1 VSPAAGDALTVLF
14 MPESAYG
21 PTNQC
26 IGLGKVLLDR
36 GHTVVF
42 AAERS
47 WDGKLA
53 PYGFVEDLVDLA
65 PPPDQP
71 DPDAGSDTQEAAGQ
85 FWIDFINETAP
96 EFAKPT
102 REQLA
107 TFVQPTYQA
116 LIDGARFCEPQLR
129 SILARHRPDV
139 VVEDNVVSF
148 PALMTGDAAFVRIVS
163 CNPLEIRGEGIPPV
177 FSGYPA
183 GDASGW
189 ADFLD
194 EFDRTHEQTWKEF
207 SAWCQ
212 EQGAPALPPREFMHT
227 SSSANLY
234 VYPREL
240 DYTDTR
246 SLDGTWHRID
256 SSVRE
261 TDEQY
266 VVPAEL
272 AERPDDSGLIYL
284 SLGSLGGA
292 DVGLMQRLIDVLG
305 TSRHRVI
312 VSMGPRADELRLASN
327 MTGAA
332 TLPQTTVMPQ
342 VDLVITHGG
351 NNTTTEAMHFG
362 KPMVVLPLFW
372 DQYDNAQRVHELGYG
387 VRLATYSFTDRELL
401 DAVDR
406 LLADTALR
414 HRMAT
419 IGADIRARDGLRK
432 GAEIIERV
440 GLARRAARAAG
451 AAGDGAFPR

>member
-1 VSPAAGDALTVLF
+1 MSAEPDPDGLTVLF

-26 IGLGKVLLDR
+26 IGLGKVLLDK
-36 GHTVVF
+36 GHRVVF

-47 WDGKLA
+47 WDGRLA
-53 PYGFVEDLVDLA
+53 PFGFVEDLVDLA
-65 PPPDQP
+65 AP
-71 DPDAGSDTQEAAGQ
+71 DPDAGEEAAGQ
-85 FWIDFINETAP
+85 FWIDFINQTAP

-116 LIDGARFCEPQLR
+116 LIDGARYCEPRLR
-129 SILARHRPDV
+129 EIIARHRPDV

-148 PALMTGDAAFVRIVS
+148 PALMTADAAFVRIVS
-163 CNPLEIRGEGIPPV
+163 CNPLEIRGDGIPPV

-183 GDASGW
+183 DDASAW
-189 ADFLD
+189 AAFLE
-194 EFDRTHEQTWKEF
+194 EFDRTHASTW
-207 SAWCQ
+207 SAFNEWCRD
-212 EQGAPALPPREFMHT
+212 QGTPSLPPREFTHT
-227 SSSANLY
+227 SPTANIY

-240 DYTDTR
+240 DYTDAR
-246 SLDGTWHRID
+246 PLDDTWHRID

-261 TDEQY
+261 TDDVY
-266 VVPAEL
+266 VVPPEVAQ
-272 AERPDDSGLIYL
+272 RPDDSGLIYL

-292 DVGLMQRLIDVLG
+292 DVGLMQRLIDILG
-305 TSRHRVI
+305 ATRHRVI
-312 VSMGPRADELRLASN
+312 VSMGPRADELRLAPN

-332 TLPQTTVMPQ
+332 TLPQTTLMPQ

-372 DQYDNAQRVHELGYG
+372 DQYDNAQRVHELGFG
-387 VRLATYSFTDRELL
+387 VRLATYAFADGELTG
-401 DAVDR
+401 AVDR
-406 LLADTALR
+406 LLADTVLR
-414 HRMAT
+414 ERMAA
-419 IGADIRARDGLRK
+419 IGADIRARDGLRR

-440 GLARRAARAAG
+440 GLEHRPA
-451 AAGDGAFPR
+451 